1 MNSNYL
7 SLVQQGWQN
16 SNFHKYKIKGW
27 LLGFLWGHE
36 IKLAELRGTAFIYF
50 LGKQS
55 FEKYLELEQVTTH

>member
-7 SLVQQGWQN
+7 KFSSTRVAKQQFPQIQDKRMDAW
-16 SNFHKYKIKGW
+16 IP
-27 LLGFLWGHE
+27 LGLE